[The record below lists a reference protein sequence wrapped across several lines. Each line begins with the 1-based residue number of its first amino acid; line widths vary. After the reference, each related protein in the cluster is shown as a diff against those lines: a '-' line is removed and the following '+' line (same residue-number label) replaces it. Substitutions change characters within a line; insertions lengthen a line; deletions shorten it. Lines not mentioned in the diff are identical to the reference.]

1 MATTAAA
8 PAPPTMNG
16 FGINPPT
23 APSSSNPIP
32 PPAAPTA
39 AMVPATASTPATL
52 ITSSN
57 PPTNQQPPSNR
68 PAIGAA
74 VAPSPFSSTVTPV
87 KQYPPANSRPGPLP
101 STINGTTVT
110 TTSIPFP
117 YPSHDTT
124 SITGKRKRADSSPV
138 KEPQAISGVPF
149 AQKQKLLSDFRKGL
163 LSALI
168 ELDAGISLLDNPV
181 SSEPN
186 PHEIKKSKTLSAPD
200 GLQTLRQRLSSDLFY
215 PSLQPLLKDVNS
227 VANEALETHGATPG
241 IAPED
246 EMKDDDPTPIKN
258 EAGDAVGLIRKFRQ
272 AAQDMIS
279 NAVIQY
285 PYLNISDEPPKIAD
299 DDDDDDDDDSNDQ
312 NRNFK
317 TAISFNAG
325 GKKLY
330 AIVKPPKEP
339 AAPKPKPNSDEME
352 IDGGP
357 DEGYVSSQDV
367 HPRASFI
374 KIYES
379 DTALSKPQTMK
390 NLFPRTAKAVQ
401 TIGDGKEKDTKKT
414 RENSLQ
420 TAEWQD
426 NGPFSSFLPTSDEK
440 DSIVTASQKSWL
452 WYSVW
457 GEQELKRVRAGPPKE
472 LPDEEKAFKE
482 LADAWEPMPIDPALF
497 EGESENDKAL
507 REISDILSELN
518 LKQHARLTKQ
528 AKSSQLTKPDQAET
542 SVYEKVRDRLVQLIA
557 KLDPEVCDKLDE
569 ILDADSSSNSVL
581 LRGFAMPGSMPNPEK
596 APPPQAPVPTPAPQ
610 FTTTRV
616 SYAPY
621 AGDGSFT
628 PTARVVSSRS
638 SGHNQY
644 TNRASYSQPHYAQPQ
659 TPVRQQY
666 PPNSPYYPPQTPYT
680 GQHRQAIPST
690 PQFPPAGYVNSPFRS
705 SAATVPRIAA
715 GSSQQVYV
723 QGSATPTYQAPAI
736 RQTSFI
742 TQQTS
747 HGGPQTGRRVSLA
760 PQIPPQTQQQH
771 RPPSTPGFSAPFTQG
786 HTQYTGI
793 AQQTQQQMLR
803 TQQQQQQQQF
813 HAQPHTPNQAQYAMY
828 HQQSPQVRAIQP
840 GQPRAPYP
848 NGYQGQVR
856 IVQGPPSTPGQPT
869 NR

>member
-1 MATTAAA
+1 
-8 PAPPTMNG
+8 MNG

-23 APSSSNPIP
+23 VAPSSSTSLPSQPTPPPPPP
-32 PPAAPTA
+32 PPANAAATA
-39 AMVPATASTPATL
+39 AMPPATAPTPAPL

-57 PPTNQQPPSNR
+57 LSTNQPSLTSSNR

-87 KQYPPANSRPGPLP
+87 KQYPPPPNSHPGPP
-101 STINGTTVT
+101 STINGTTALSNT
-110 TTSIPFP
+110 IPFP

-138 KEPQAISGVPF
+138 KESHSGVPF

-163 LSALI
+163 LLKLV
-168 ELDAGISLLDNPV
+168 ELDAGISLLDKPI

-186 PHEIKKSKTLSAPD
+186 SHEIKKSKTLSNQD
-200 GLQTLRQRLSSDLFY
+200 GVQTLRQRLSSDLFY
-215 PSLQPLLKDVNS
+215 PSLQPLLKDVNN
-227 VANEALETHGATPG
+227 VANEALERHGATPG

-258 EAGDAVGLIRKFRQ
+258 EAGDAVGQIRKFKQ

-279 NAVIQY
+279 HAITQY
-285 PYLNISDEPPKIAD
+285 PYLNISDEPPKVAD
-299 DDDDDDDDDSNDQ
+299 DDDNDDDDDSNDQ

-317 TAISFNAG
+317 TAISFSTGA
-325 GKKLY
+325 KKLY
-330 AIVKPPKEP
+330 AIVKPPKESTP
-339 AAPKPKPNSDEME
+339 PQPKPNSDEME

-367 HPRASFI
+367 HPRAAFI
-374 KIYES
+374 KIYQS
-379 DTALSKPQTMK
+379 DTGLSKPQTMK
-390 NLFPRTAKAVQ
+390 SLFPRTAKAVQ
-401 TIGDGKEKDTKKT
+401 TIGEAKEKEPKKT
-414 RENSLQ
+414 REQGLQ

-426 NGPFSSFLPTSDEK
+426 NGPFSSFLPTFDEK
-440 DSIVTASQKSWL
+440 DSIVTADQKSWL

-457 GEQELKRVRAGPPKE
+457 GDQELKRVRAGPPKE
-472 LPDEEKAFKE
+472 LTDEEKAFKE
-482 LADAWEPMPIDPALF
+482 LADGWEPIPIDPALF

-518 LKQHARLTKQ
+518 LKQHARLIKPT
-528 AKSSQLTKPDQAET
+528 KSSQPNKPDQTEA
-542 SVYEKVRDRLVQLIA
+542 SVYEKVRERLVQLIA
-557 KLDPEVCDKLDE
+557 KLDPEVCDKLDDF
-569 ILDADSSSNSVL
+569 LDADSNSVL
-581 LRGFAMPGSMPNPEK
+581 LRGYAMPGSMPNPEK

-621 AGDGSFT
+621 TGEGSFT

-666 PPNSPYYPPQTPYT
+666 PPSSPYYPPQTPYT

-690 PQFPPAGYVNSPFRS
+690 PQFPPSGYANSPFRS
-705 SAATVPRIAA
+705 SAAAVPRMAA

-771 RPPSTPGFSAPFTQG
+771 RPPSTPGFSASFTQG

-803 TQQQQQQQQF
+803 TQQQQQQQF
-813 HAQPHTPNQAQYAMY
+813 HAQPHSTPTQAQYAMY

-840 GQPRAPYP
+840 GQPRTPYP

-856 IVQGPPSTPGQPT
+856 IVQGPPTTPGQPT
-869 NR
+869 TR